1 MEADVPSPVAEPMD
15 TTRMTAESAAPTA
28 DSEMVPEMVPATAVE
43 AVEPESATK
52 EAAPSEPAPAEP
64 ADVIAKEAVPSPS
77 SRHPGPVK
85 VVTDDGNEAD
95 AEGAEEEE
103 ESEDDVYEVDSVLE
117 QRVDPNKPGG
127 REFLVKWKGWG
138 HRCSSWEPWLMYGH
152 RPRVYTM
159 HTPRKYHAF
168 PMRAPCTHQVQL
180 VGARGAYHRSG
191 RHP

>member
-1 MEADVPSPVAEPMD
+1 MEADVPPPVVEPMD
-15 TTRMTAESAAPTA
+15 TMTAESAP
-28 DSEMVPEMVPATAVE
+28 SPKHRPEMVPEMVPATAVE

-52 EAAPSEPAPAEP
+52 EAAPSEPAPSEPAPVEPASSEVPP

-117 QRVDPNKPGG
+117 QRADPNKPGG

-138 HRCSSWEPWLMYGH
+138 HRCSSWEPWLMYS
-152 RPRVYTM
+152 T
-159 HTPRKYHAF
+159 
-168 PMRAPCTHQVQL
+168 
-180 VGARGAYHRSG
+180 
-191 RHP
+191 

>member
-15 TTRMTAESAAPTA
+15 TTRITAESAAPTA

-138 HRCSSWEPWLMYGH
+138 HRCSSWEPWLMYS
-152 RPRVYTM
+152 T
-159 HTPRKYHAF
+159 
-168 PMRAPCTHQVQL
+168 
-180 VGARGAYHRSG
+180 
-191 RHP
+191 

>member
-1 MEADVPSPVAEPMD
+1 MDTLGTMEADVPSPVAEPMD
-15 TTRMTAESAAPTA
+15 TTCQMTAESAAPTA
-28 DSEMVPEMVPATAVE
+28 DSEMVPATAVE

-52 EAAPSEPAPAEP
+52 EAAPSEPAPSEPAPAEP
-64 ADVIAKEAVPSPS
+64 ADVIAKEVVPSPS

-138 HRCSSWEPWLMYGH
+138 HRCSSWEPWLMYS
-152 RPRVYTM
+152 T
-159 HTPRKYHAF
+159 
-168 PMRAPCTHQVQL
+168 
-180 VGARGAYHRSG
+180 
-191 RHP
+191 